1 MGRHTVKQT
10 KLRQSYRN
18 KTMKGGLFGK
28 AKVAPAPTASIT
40 FDTYINDFINKS
52 IADRLNIK
60 IEDIRNNISN
70 SQYTGYAAIP
80 GQIVDK
86 YSELVEAEQKKPDNA
101 GAIVYYNRDN
111 ILHDELLPT
120 MDNVIYSIYPV
131 AKPDIVLSQFRCK
144 PADKITKN
152 ICTTKNISEL
162 VNFIANR
169 KLKLDT
175 LSGIKPYN
183 PTSRLNTAEKLNYDR
198 MIRGLRGILKKEV
211 FFIIINILHKLKN
224 TGVGLSGDGV
234 MNFRRKILDNV
245 ENEVDDEIT
254 NTEDLITKDW
264 KRYEQYHTDTEN
276 QKNLQRY
283 NQIKDTVVY
292 LNIVIM
298 KLMGSSRT
306 SNLLTPYNNTLFG
319 QEEIPKTKSTPSNT
333 NILARIEATRK
344 VRAARK
350 AARNAAR
357 NAARTVSAPRTAPPT
372 RRGFIQRCF
381 DGVCSLFRMGK

>member
-1 MGRHTVKQT
+1 
-10 KLRQSYRN
+10 
-18 KTMKGGLFGK
+18 MKGGLFGLGK
-28 AKVAPAPTASIT
+28 TKVAPAPTASIT

-60 IEDIRNNISN
+60 IEDISNKLSN
-70 SQYTGYAAIP
+70 SEYTR
-80 GQIVDK
+80 QIVDK

-131 AKPDIVLSQFRCK
+131 GEPDIVLSQFRCK

-198 MIRGLRGILKKEV
+198 MIRGLRGILEKEV

-234 MNFRRKILDNV
+234 MNFIRNILDNV

-254 NTEDLITKDW
+254 KTEDLITKDW
-264 KRYEQYHTDTEN
+264 KYEQFHTNTES
-276 QKNLQRY
+276 QKNLRKY
-283 NQIKDTVVY
+283 NKIMDTVVY
-292 LNIVIM
+292 LKIVIM
-298 KLMGSSRT
+298 KLRGSSRT
-306 SNLLTPYNNTLFG
+306 SNLLSPYNNTLFS
-319 QEEIPKTKSTPSNT
+319 ETKEKSTPSTVHNSR
-333 NILARIEATRK
+333 ASR
-344 VRAARK
+344 RAARK
-350 AARNAAR
+350 SR
-357 NAARTVSAPRTAPPT
+357 NAARTSRNAPPAPPPT
-372 RRGFIQRCF
+372 KPGFIRRCI
-381 DGVCSLFRMGK
+381 DGVCSLFRTGKK

>member
-60 IEDIRNNISN
+60 IEDIRNNLSN
-70 SQYTGYAAIP
+70 SEYT

-131 AKPDIVLSQFRCK
+131 GEPDIVLSQFRCK

-162 VNFIANR
+162 VNFIANK

-183 PTSRLNTAEKLNYDR
+183 PTLRLNTAEKFNYDR
-198 MIRGLRGILKKEV
+198 MIRDLRGILKKDV

-234 MNFRRKILDNV
+234 MNFIRNILDNV

-254 NTEDLITKDW
+254 KTEVLITEDW
-264 KRYEQYHTDTEN
+264 KYEQSDTDSEN
-276 QKNLQRY
+276 QKNLRKY
-283 NQIKDTVVY
+283 NKIMDTVVY
-292 LNIVIM
+292 LKIVIM
-298 KLMGSSRT
+298 KLKGSSRT

-357 NAARTVSAPRTAPPT
+357 TVSAPRTAPPT

>member
-1 MGRHTVKQT
+1 
-10 KLRQSYRN
+10 
-18 KTMKGGLFGK
+18 MKGGLFSLGK
-28 AKVAPAPTASIT
+28 TKVAPAPTASIT

-60 IEDIRNNISN
+60 LEDIRNNLSN
-70 SQYTGYAAIP
+70 SQYT

-111 ILHDELLPT
+111 ILNDELLPT

-131 AKPDIVLSQFRCK
+131 GEPDIVLSQFRCK

-198 MIRGLRGILKKEV
+198 MIRGLRGILEKEV

-254 NTEDLITKDW
+254 NTEDLIKEDW

-344 VRAARK
+344 FRAAHKAARK
-350 AARNAAR
+350 TRSAAP
-357 NAARTVSAPRTAPPT
+357 TVSAPRTAPPKKP
-372 RRGFIQRCF
+372 GFIKKCI
-381 DGVCSLFRMGK
+381 DGVCSLFRTGKK